1 MNHAL
6 IESATFTKAF
16 IALIPACML
25 LWGSTVQYFRWKK
38 SASTLLQLLGAG
50 CLVVVV
56 VAHVFEALHVMSW
69 MGWGMEH
76 SIGHYLD
83 LSSAILALTLFLAG
97 YLLQAVANQPC
108 AHEKAHRSPAASKL
122 R

>member
-6 IESATFTKAF
+6 IESATFTKPF
-16 IALIPACML
+16 IALIPACVL
-25 LWGSTVQYFRWKK
+25 LWGSMVQYFRWKK

-83 LSSAILALTLFLAG
+83 LCSAVLAFTLFSAG
-97 YLLQAVANQPC
+97 YLFQVLAKQ
-108 AHEKAHRSPAASKL
+108 R
-122 R
+122 

>member
-1 MNHAL
+1 MLVSMNHAL

-25 LWGSTVQYFRWKK
+25 FWGSTVQYFRWKK
-38 SASTLLQLLGAG
+38 SASTFLQLLGAG

-56 VAHVFEALHVMSW
+56 VTHVFEALHVMSW
-69 MGWGMEH
+69 MGWGMQH

-83 LSSAILALTLFLAG
+83 LCSAVLAFTLFPAG
-97 YLLQAVANQPC
+97 YLYQALAKQ
-108 AHEKAHRSPAASKL
+108 R
-122 R
+122 

>member
-38 SASTLLQLLGAG
+38 SASTFVQLLGAG

-56 VAHVFEALHVMSW
+56 VAHVFEALHILSW
-69 MGWGMEH
+69 MGWGMERG
-76 SIGHYLD
+76 IGHYLD
-83 LSSAILALTLFLAG
+83 LCTAVVAFTLFPAG
-97 YLLQAVANQPC
+97 YLFQALAKQ
-108 AHEKAHRSPAASKL
+108 R
-122 R
+122 